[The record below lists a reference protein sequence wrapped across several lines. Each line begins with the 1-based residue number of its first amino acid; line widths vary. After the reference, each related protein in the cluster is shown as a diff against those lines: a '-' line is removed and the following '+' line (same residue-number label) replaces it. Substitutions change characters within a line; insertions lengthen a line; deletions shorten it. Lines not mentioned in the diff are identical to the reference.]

1 MTIDLLDLDLDDLQ
15 WISQR
20 WSGCEL
26 ARPMH
31 MTSAYTVSSFA
42 CEFSLRLMR
51 FFCCKSLYVLR
62 SLLCLG
68 RNSWAVSSETKVCSE
83 RWINYCSAVINEPQA
98 RRARD
103 NPINIC
109 YYAQSRDT
117 PYSVS
122 SKLSPPIN
130 PANSTKGVEFY
141 STHSD
146 KWSYDIVHRTRP
158 ISI

>member
-1 MTIDLLDLDLDDLQ
+1 LLYIWRPSIYWIWIWMIISNGYHSAEVDVNYAQ
-15 WISQR
+15 WHRHIR
-20 WSGCEL
+20 YL
-26 ARPMH
+26 A
-31 MTSAYTVSSFA
+31 
-42 CEFSLRLMR
+42 SLAN
-51 FFCCKSLYVLR
+51 FVIFCCKSLYVLR

-68 RNSWAVSSETKVCSE
+68 RNSWAVSSETKVWSE

-109 YYAQSRDT
+109 YYALSRDT

-146 KWSYDIVHRTRP
+146 KWSYDIVHRTSNRP